1 MAIPT
6 GTTARQL
13 GAIARWTLAGVVI
26 AGMLAW
32 WWPGYRAWGATA
44 AALAVVLTLWLLW
57 RTVDADRSLPGH
69 PVYGALLGPALI
81 LGWHLART
89 GFIPPSSDAP
99 GLLGALN
106 ISTIYQ
112 MALLGLG
119 ILLVQSLLPRAAAH
133 AGVLSV
139 CGLAMIAG
147 SAAAIFLGHP
157 HTPVIRGAL
166 TMMGCSGIGVWLAP
180 LWGVERGPSGD
191 ALTRP
196 HPLHH
201 PAVRCACLLVAA
213 AAAAV
218 LAISAPYETMLAAC
232 IAAIVVLLNGV
243 IFHRSRR
250 KLLAIG
256 GALTVG
262 AAVAAV
268 FLRPALPNF
277 GGVRDSWF
285 GRGEEAFADV
295 SAADSGFVVL
305 AEMIGWAGVA
315 WLTAGL
321 GICIVGL
328 MIRARSHPPADQ
340 ARATAWTVATA
351 LASAAMLMPG
361 GLFFPSATLA
371 AALTW
376 GLLPMML
383 GHTPRK
389 RPGVLLLGA
398 TLAMMAMIGLSRTQ
412 GLPSW
417 SAMALGG
424 DKNFLHGPA
433 GFLLAMIV
441 AWLVGRRNVWLG
453 LAGIAA
459 VALAG
464 GAAEWLQSMLVSWR
478 GAETQDWVYHATGAS
493 LAVLPYLLAVG
504 SRMCESPDA
513 RTPRDLDRETYG
525 RL

>member
-6 GTTARQL
+6 GTTARQI

-57 RTVDADRSLPGH
+57 RIVLADRSLPGH
-69 PVYGALLGPALI
+69 PVYVALLGPALI

-89 GFIPPSSDAP
+89 GFVPAAPDAP
-99 GLLGALN
+99 GLAGALN
-106 ISTIYQ
+106 ISMIYQ
-112 MALLGLG
+112 MALLAVG

-147 SAAAIFLGHP
+147 SAIAIFLGRP
-157 HTPVIRGAL
+157 HTHVIRGAL

-180 LWGVERGPSGD
+180 LWGVPRQPSDDGPM
-191 ALTRP
+191 RP

-201 PAVRCACLLVAA
+201 PAVRCACLLAA
-213 AAAAV
+213 AGAVVVMAAF
-218 LAISAPYETMLAAC
+218 APYETMLAAC
-232 IAAIVVLLNGV
+232 IAAVVVLLNGV

-250 KLLAIG
+250 KLLAVG
-256 GALTVG
+256 GALTAG

-268 FLRPALPNF
+268 CLRPALPNF
-277 GGVRDSWF
+277 GGIQDSWF
-285 GRGEEAFADV
+285 GRGEQAFANV

-305 AEMIGWAGVA
+305 ADMIGWAGVA
-315 WLTAGL
+315 WLTGGL
-321 GICIVGL
+321 GICIVGM

-351 LASAAMLMPG
+351 LAGAAILMPG

-383 GHTPRK
+383 GRSPRK

-398 TLAMMAMIGLSRTQ
+398 TLAMMGLIGLSRSQ
-412 GLPSW
+412 GLPFW
-417 SAMALGG
+417 SAMALSG

-433 GFLLAMIV
+433 GFLLAMMV
-441 AWLVGRRNVWLG
+441 AWLMGARNVWLG
-453 LAGIAA
+453 LVGIAA
-459 VALAG
+459 VAAAG
-464 GAAEWLQSMLVSWR
+464 GAAEWLQSTLVSWR
-478 GAETQDWVYHATGAS
+478 GSETQDWVYHAVGA
-493 LAVLPYLLAVG
+493 AAAMLPYLLAVG
-504 SRMCESPDA
+504 SRLCESPDV
-513 RTPRDLDRETYG
+513 RPKRDLETYG
-525 RL
+525 RR